1 MYLHRQCTP
10 FLWYDTNRVQFL
22 QNDVNFTFMPEST
35 TISQEMVQPNTVASM
50 VAELLTLGIE
60 PGMTLLVHSSLSALG
75 WVAGG
80 PVAVVLAL
88 EQVLGQNGT
97 LVMPT
102 HTTGLTEPSLWQN
115 PPVPEAWWE
124 TIRHETPAFDP
135 AISPTRKMGAI
146 VECFRT
152 QPRTLRSTHP
162 HVSFA
167 ARGPNAAAI
176 TAKHSLEAGLGEESP
191 LARIY
196 DLGGYV
202 LLLGVGHGN
211 NTSLHLAEYRATYAG
226 KALTTQGAPMLV
238 AGERQ
243 WVTFD
248 DLDWSDSD
256 FPQLGADFA
265 HTTGLERNGRV
276 GRASARFMPQ
286 RPLVDY
292 GVVWMERERR
302 SDS

>member
-1 MYLHRQCTP
+1 
-10 FLWYDTNRVQFL
+10 
-22 QNDVNFTFMPEST
+22 MP
-35 TISQEMVQPNTVASM
+35 QPNTIASL
-50 VAELLTLGIE
+50 AEELAALGIE

-88 EQVLGQNGT
+88 EQVLGREGT

-102 HTTGLTEPSLWQN
+102 HTTGLTEPSLWRN
-115 PPVPEAWWE
+115 PAVPEAWWE
-124 TIRHETPAFDP
+124 VIRRETPAFDP
-135 AISPTRKMGAI
+135 TISPTRKMGAI

-152 QPRTLRSTHP
+152 QPGTIRSTHP

-167 ARGPNAAAI
+167 ARGPNAALI
-176 TAKHSLEAGLGEESP
+176 TAQHSLQAGLGEGSP

-196 DLGGYV
+196 DLAGHV

-211 NTSLHLAEYRATYAG
+211 NTSLHLAEYRASYPSR
-226 KALTTQGAPMLV
+226 ALTQQGAPMLV
-238 AGERQ
+238 EGERQ

-265 HTTGLERNGRV
+265 RTTGLERSGRI
-276 GRASARFMPQ
+276 GLASARFMPQ

-292 GVVWMERERR
+292 GVVWMERERV
-302 SDS
+302 